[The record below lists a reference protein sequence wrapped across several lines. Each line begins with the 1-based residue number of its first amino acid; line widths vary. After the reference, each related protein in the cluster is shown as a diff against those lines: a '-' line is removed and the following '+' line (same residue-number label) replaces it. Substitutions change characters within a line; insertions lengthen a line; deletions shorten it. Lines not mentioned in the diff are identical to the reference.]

1 MGDLLLTDA
10 VLVGELV
17 SASHLVFSSSFF
29 DELSTESSMLAR
41 QRSPVAP
48 PDISAVSIGYSG

>member
-1 MGDLLLTDA
+1 VLTDA